1 MLEGKVISAAWF
13 SAARAQFQTL
23 ASAAFIAVR
32 LQVSVKDRQLHA
44 APSLQVRDLEP
55 RAKEAL
61 DNKFMVSMETNS
73 GHAPSPV
80 LTASDDRFQPTV
92 PCSPSRSSVFSL

>member
-32 LQVSVKDRQLHA
+32 LQVSVKDQLHA